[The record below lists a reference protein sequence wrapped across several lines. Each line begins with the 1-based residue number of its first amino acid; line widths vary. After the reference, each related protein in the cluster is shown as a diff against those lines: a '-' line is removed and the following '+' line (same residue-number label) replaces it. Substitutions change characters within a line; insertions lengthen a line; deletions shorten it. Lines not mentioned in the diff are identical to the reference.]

1 MVCKKE
7 NDMHLKYLQIVNY
20 KNLKSTRFEFKPGS
34 NTIIGENDAGKSNA
48 MNALRILLDDS
59 YYYNEKRLKESDF
72 SYALDDWKGHWI
84 IISAYFD
91 EITAD
96 EKKED
101 VCKEIIPQNE
111 DQNFLKSYIRC
122 DGLNYGTVTLFIR
135 PNKMKRKELASA
147 KTKAEFEA
155 IRNGITLIDYD
166 FCYTARSQAD
176 FTNLETYKCVVGDI
190 DNFKYTDPDNDDL
203 STLGTPITILDIWRH
218 ISIVYI
224 DALRDVQS
232 ELHKPKNPIRR
243 IVDTIQSEIAE
254 KDVETIKDK
263 IRELN
268 ETISGVAQV
277 ADIGEHINGK
287 LQEMIGMVYSPDIM
301 LESQLRD
308 DMNSLSKYL
317 TMLPASQEDINQ
329 LGLGHL
335 NIIYIALKLVEFEFN
350 RRHELLNIMIIE
362 EPEAHIHTHIQ
373 KTLFDNLGLS
383 KDYTQVLM
391 TTHSTHLSEVSEI
404 QRVNVLKAEKN
415 ITTVMRPTN
424 GLDGF
429 GLNVLKLKAVSLVT
443 SLERYLDAKRS
454 VLLFSKG
461 VILVEGDGEE
471 ILIPHLV
478 KKALGITL
486 DELGVGL
493 VNVGSVGFENVAALF
508 DEKRLQRYCAIITDL
523 DVQVSG
529 AEHQKPQAAKQ
540 GQSRKDKLDKLFNDN
555 EYINSYFAPHTLEID
570 FADIEKNRCYIEPII
585 EIAYPEEGLKV
596 TTRTQNVKEK
606 YKKNLY
612 GTESERYDALSVIL
626 GRVKKGW
633 YATLLSDLVDAE
645 VVIPEYILGAIAF
658 ASKEVISTNIKV
670 KMIQYSLKKY
680 QEDENT
686 LIIKSMLESAKRE
699 KDYENIIN
707 EFSMRFSDDM
717 VSKLIEEYEWV

>member
-1 MVCKKE
+1 
-7 NDMHLKYLQIVNY
+7 MHLKYLQIVNY

-147 KTKAEFEA
+147 KTKEEFEA

-570 FADIEKNRCYIEPII
+570 FADIEKKRCYIEPII

>member
-1 MVCKKE
+1 
-7 NDMHLKYLQIVNY
+7 
-20 KNLKSTRFEFKPGS
+20 
-34 NTIIGENDAGKSNA
+34 
-48 MNALRILLDDS
+48 
-59 YYYNEKRLKESDF
+59 
-72 SYALDDWKGHWI
+72 
-84 IISAYFD
+84 
-91 EITAD
+91 
-96 EKKED
+96 
-101 VCKEIIPQNE
+101 
-111 DQNFLKSYIRC
+111 
-122 DGLNYGTVTLFIR
+122 
-135 PNKMKRKELASA
+135 MKRKELASA
-147 KTKAEFEA
+147 KTKEEFEA

>member
-1 MVCKKE
+1 
-7 NDMHLKYLQIVNY
+7 MHLKYLQIVNY
-20 KNLKSTRFEFKPGS
+20 KNLKSTRFEFKSGS

-72 SYALDDWKGHWI
+72 SYALYDWKGHWI

-190 DNFKYTDPDNDDL
+190 DNSKYTDPDNDDL

-317 TMLPASQEDINQ
+317 TMLPASQKDINQ

-429 GLNVLKLKAVSLVT
+429 GLDVLKLKAVSLVT

-478 KKALGITL
+478 KKALGITP

-540 GQSRKDKLDKLFNDN
+540 GQSRKDKLDKLFKDN
-555 EYINSYFAPHTLEID
+555 EYVNSYFAPHTLEID

-606 YKKNLY
+606 YKKDLY

-686 LIIKSMLESAKRE
+686 LIIKGMLESAKRE

-717 VSKLIEEYEWV
+717 VSKLIEEYEWVI

>member
-1 MVCKKE
+1 MY
-7 NDMHLKYLQIVNY
+7 LKYLQIINY
-20 KNLKSTRFEFKPGS
+20 KNLKSTRFEFMSGS

-48 MNALRILLDDS
+48 MNALRILLDDT

-72 SYALDDWKGHWI
+72 SYALNDWKGHWI
-84 IISAYFD
+84 IVSAYFD

-135 PNKMKRKELASA
+135 PNKTKRKELASA
-147 KTKAEFEA
+147 KTSAEFEA
-155 IRNGITLIDYD
+155 IRSGITLIDYD

-176 FTNLETYKCVVGDI
+176 FTNLETYKCIVGDI
-190 DNFKYTDPDNDDL
+190 DNFKYADPDNDDL
-203 STLGTPITILDIWRH
+203 SVLGTPIAIIDIWRH

-243 IVDTIQSEIAE
+243 IVDTIQADIAK

-429 GLNVLKLKAVSLVT
+429 GVGVLKLKAVSLVT

-486 DELGVGL
+486 DELGIGL

-540 GQSRKDKLDKLFNDN
+540 GQSRKDKLDELFKDN
-555 EYINSYFAPHTLEID
+555 EYVDSYFAPHTLEID
-570 FADIEKNRCYIEPII
+570 FADIEKNRRYIEPII
-585 EIAYPEEGLKV
+585 EIAYPEEELKV

-606 YKKNLY
+606 YKKDLY
-612 GTESERYDALSVIL
+612 GNESERYDALSVIL

-633 YATLLSDLVDAE
+633 YATLLSNLIDAE
-645 VVIPEYILGAIAF
+645 VVIPEYILEAIAF
-658 ASKEVISTNIKV
+658 ASREVISTNIKV
-670 KMIQYSLKKY
+670 KMIQHSLKKY
-680 QEDENT
+680 QNDENT
-686 LIIKSMLESAKRE
+686 LIIKNMLESAKKG

-717 VSKLIEEYEWV
+717 VSKLIEEYEWVI

>member
-1 MVCKKE
+1 M
-7 NDMHLKYLQIVNY
+7 
-20 KNLKSTRFEFKPGS
+20 T
-34 NTIIGENDAGKSNA
+34 
-48 MNALRILLDDS
+48 ALRILLDDT

-72 SYALDDWKGHWI
+72 SYFLNDWKGHWI

-147 KTKAEFEA
+147 KTPVEFEA

-166 FCYTARSQAD
+166 FCFTARSQAD

-190 DNFKYTDPDNDDL
+190 DNSKYTDPDNDDL
-203 STLGTPITILDIWRH
+203 SVLGTPITILDIWRH

-277 ADIGEHINGK
+277 ADIGEHINSK

-317 TMLPASQEDINQ
+317 TMLPASQKDINQ

-373 KTLFDNLGLS
+373 KTLFNNLGLS

-429 GLNVLKLKAVSLVT
+429 GVNVLKLKAVSLVT

-486 DELGVGL
+486 DELGIGL

-540 GQSRKDKLDKLFNDN
+540 GQSRKDKLDKLFKDN
-555 EYINSYFAPHTLEID
+555 EYVNSYFAPHTLEID
-570 FADIEKNRCYIEPII
+570 FADIEKNRRYIEPII

-606 YKKNLY
+606 YKKDLY
-612 GTESERYDALSVIL
+612 GNESERYDALSVIL
-626 GRVKKGW
+626 SRVKKGW
-633 YATLLSDLVDAE
+633 YATLLSDLIDAE
-645 VVIPEYILGAIAF
+645 VVIPMYILEAIAS
-658 ASKEVISTNIKV
+658 ASREVISTNIKV
-670 KMIQYSLKKY
+670 KMIQHSLKKY
-680 QEDENT
+680 QDDENT
-686 LIIKSMLESAKRE
+686 LIIKNMLKSAKKD

-707 EFSMRFSDDM
+707 KFCGKFSDDM
-717 VSKLIEEYEWV
+717 VSKLIMEYEWQEIEDEGI

>member
-1 MVCKKE
+1 MY
-7 NDMHLKYLQIVNY
+7 LKYLQIINY
-20 KNLKSTRFEFKPGS
+20 KNLKSTRFEFKSGS

-122 DGLNYGTVTLFIR
+122 DGLNFGTVTLFIR

-147 KTKAEFEA
+147 KTEAEFET

-190 DNFKYTDPDNDDL
+190 DNSKYTDPDNDDL
-203 STLGTPITILDIWRH
+203 STLGTTITILDIWRH

-254 KDVETIKDK
+254 NDVETIKDK

-277 ADIGEHINGK
+277 ADIGKHINGK

-424 GLDGF
+424 ELDGF
-429 GLNVLKLKAVSLVT
+429 GADVLKLKAVSLVT

-486 DELGVGL
+486 DELGIGL

-508 DEKRLQRYCAIITDL
+508 DKKRLQRYCAIITDL

-529 AEHQKPQAAKQ
+529 AEHQKPQAEKQ
-540 GQSRKDKLDKLFNDN
+540 GQSRKDKLDKLFKDN
-555 EYINSYFAPHTLEID
+555 EYVDSYYAPHTLEID
-570 FADIEKNRCYIEPII
+570 FADIKKNRRYIEPII
-585 EIAYPEEGLKV
+585 EIAYPEDGLKV

-606 YKKNLY
+606 YKTDLY

-633 YATLLSDLVDAE
+633 YATLLSDLIDAE
-645 VVIPEYILGAIAF
+645 VVIPEYILEAIVF
-658 ASKEVISTNIKV
+658 ASREVISTNIKV
-670 KMIQYSLKKY
+670 KMIQHSLKKY
-680 QEDENT
+680 QEDDNT
-686 LIIKSMLESAKRE
+686 LIIKSMLESAKNE

-717 VSKLIEEYEWV
+717 VSRLIGEYEWVI

>member
-1 MVCKKE
+1 MY
-7 NDMHLKYLQIVNY
+7 LKYLQIINY
-20 KNLKSTRFEFKPGS
+20 KNLKSTWFEFRAGS

-48 MNALRILLDDS
+48 MNALRILLDDT

-72 SYALDDWKGHWI
+72 SYGLDDWKGHWI

-91 EITAD
+91 EITD
-96 EKKED
+96 VEKKEEI
-101 VCKEIIPQNE
+101 CKEIIPQDEN
-111 DQNFLKSYIRC
+111 QNFLKLYIRC
-122 DGLNYGTVTLFIR
+122 DGLNYGTVTLLIR

-147 KTKAEFEA
+147 ETNEA
-155 IRNGITLIDYD
+155 FNTIRKGITLTDYD

-176 FTNLETYKCVVGDI
+176 FTDPEVYKSIVGNI
-190 DNFKYTDPDNDDL
+190 NNSQYIDPDNDDL
-203 STLGTPITILDIWRH
+203 SLLGTPITILDIWRH
-218 ISIVYI
+218 VSIVYI

-243 IVDTIQSEIAE
+243 IVDTIQSEIA
-254 KDVETIKDK
+254 KDDIEAIKEK

-268 ETISGVAQV
+268 DTISGVAQV
-277 ADIGEHINGK
+277 ADIGEHINSK

-383 KDYTQVLM
+383 KDYTQVIM

-424 GLDGF
+424 ELDGF
-429 GLNVLKLKAVSLVT
+429 GEGVLRLKAVSLVT

-486 DELGVGL
+486 DELGIGL

-508 DEKRLQRYCAIITDL
+508 DKKRLQRYCAIITDL

-529 AEHQKPQAAKQ
+529 ANHQKTQAEQQ
-540 GQSRKDKLDKLFNDN
+540 GNSRKDKLSELFKDN
-555 EYINSYFAPHTLEID
+555 EYVCSFFAPHTLEID
-570 FADIEKNRCYIEPII
+570 FANIEKNRKYIKPII
-585 EIAYPEEGLKV
+585 EIAYPEDGLKV
-596 TTRTQNVKEK
+596 TTKTQNIKEK
-606 YKKNLY
+606 YEKDLY
-612 GTESERYDALSVIL
+612 GSEAERYDALSVIV

-633 YATLLSDLVDAE
+633 YATLLSDLIDVE
-645 VVIPEYILGAIAF
+645 VVIPKYILEAIAF
-658 ASKEVISTNIKV
+658 ASREVICLNIKL
-670 KMIQYSLKKY
+670 KMIQYSLQKY
-680 QEDENT
+680 EGNENA
-686 LIIKSMLESAKRE
+686 LMIKNMLESAKNDT
-699 KDYENIIN
+699 DYENIIN
-707 EFSMRFSDDM
+707 EFSMRFDNDI
-717 VSKLIEEYEWV
+717 VSELIGEYEWWEI

>member
-1 MVCKKE
+1 
-7 NDMHLKYLQIVNY
+7 MHLKYLQIVNY

-147 KTKAEFEA
+147 KTKEEFEA

>member
-1 MVCKKE
+1 MY
-7 NDMHLKYLQIVNY
+7 LKYLQIINY
-20 KNLKSTRFEFKPGS
+20 KNLKSTRFEFRSGS

-48 MNALRILLDDS
+48 MTALRILLDDT

-72 SYALDDWKGHWI
+72 SYSLNDWKGHWI

-147 KTKAEFEA
+147 KTPVEFEA
-155 IRNGITLIDYD
+155 IRDGITLIDYD

-190 DNFKYTDPDNDDL
+190 DNSKYTDPDNDDL
-203 STLGTPITILDIWRH
+203 SVLGTPITILDIWRH

-277 ADIGEHINGK
+277 ADIGDHINSK

-317 TMLPASQEDINQ
+317 TMLPASQKDINQ

-424 GLDGF
+424 GLDEF
-429 GLNVLKLKAVSLVT
+429 GVDVLKLKAVSLVT

-486 DELGVGL
+486 DELGIGL

-508 DEKRLQRYCAIITDL
+508 DEKRLQRYCAIITDS

-540 GQSRKDKLDKLFNDN
+540 GQSRKDKLDKLFKDN
-555 EYINSYFAPHTLEID
+555 EYVNSYFAPHTLEID
-570 FADIEKNRCYIEPII
+570 FADIEKNRRYIEPII

-606 YKKNLY
+606 YKRDLY
-612 GTESERYDALSVIL
+612 GNESERYDALSVIL
-626 GRVKKGW
+626 SRVKKGW
-633 YATLLSDLVDAE
+633 YATLLSDLIDAE
-645 VVIPEYILGAIAF
+645 VVIPMYILEAIAS
-658 ASKEVISTNIKV
+658 ASREVISTNIKV
-670 KMIQYSLKKY
+670 KMIRHSLKKY
-680 QEDENT
+680 QDDENT
-686 LIIKSMLESAKRE
+686 LIIKNMLESAKKD

-717 VSKLIEEYEWV
+717 VNKLIEEYEWVI

>member
-1 MVCKKE
+1 MY
-7 NDMHLKYLQIVNY
+7 LKYLQIINY
-20 KNLKSTRFEFKPGS
+20 KNLKSTRFEFRSGS

-48 MNALRILLDDS
+48 MTALRILLDDT

-72 SYALDDWKGHWI
+72 SYFLNDWKGHWI

-147 KTKAEFEA
+147 KTPVEFEA

-166 FCYTARSQAD
+166 FCFTARSQAD

-190 DNFKYTDPDNDDL
+190 DNSKYTDPDNDDL
-203 STLGTPITILDIWRH
+203 SVLGTPITILDIWRH

-277 ADIGEHINGK
+277 ADIGEHINSK

-317 TMLPASQEDINQ
+317 TMLPASQKDINQ

-350 RRHELLNIMIIE
+350 RRHELLNVMIIE

-373 KTLFDNLGLS
+373 KTLFNNLGLS

-429 GLNVLKLKAVSLVT
+429 GVNVLKLKAVSLVT

-486 DELGVGL
+486 DELGIGL

-540 GQSRKDKLDKLFNDN
+540 GQSRKDKLDKLFKDN
-555 EYINSYFAPHTLEID
+555 EYVNSYFAPHTLEID
-570 FADIEKNRCYIEPII
+570 FADIEKNRRYIEPII

-606 YKKNLY
+606 YKKDLY
-612 GTESERYDALSVIL
+612 GNESERYDALSVIL
-626 GRVKKGW
+626 SRVKKGW
-633 YATLLSDLVDAE
+633 YATLLSDLIDAE
-645 VVIPEYILGAIAF
+645 VVIPMYILEAIAS
-658 ASKEVISTNIKV
+658 ASREVISTNIKV
-670 KMIQYSLKKY
+670 KMIQHSLKKY
-680 QEDENT
+680 QDDENT
-686 LIIKSMLESAKRE
+686 LIIKNMLKSAKKD

-707 EFSMRFSDDM
+707 KFCGKFSDDM
-717 VSKLIEEYEWV
+717 VSKLIMEYEWQEIEDEVI

>member
-1 MVCKKE
+1 MY
-7 NDMHLKYLQIVNY
+7 LRYLQIINY
-20 KNLKSTRFEFKPGS
+20 KNLKSTRFEFRSGS

-48 MNALRILLDDS
+48 MNALRILLDDT

-72 SYALDDWKGHWI
+72 SYSLNDWKGHWI
-84 IISAYFD
+84 IVSAYFD

-101 VCKEIIPQNE
+101 VCKEIIPLNE

-122 DGLNYGTVTLFIR
+122 NGLNYGTVTLFIR

-147 KTKAEFEA
+147 KTPAEFEA

-176 FTNLETYKCVVGDI
+176 FTNLETYKYVVGDI
-190 DNFKYTDPDNDDL
+190 EKSKYTDPDNDDL
-203 STLGTPITILDIWRH
+203 SVLGTPIAILDIWRH

-243 IVDTIQSEIAE
+243 IVDTIQSEIAKE
-254 KDVETIKDK
+254 DVETIKDK

-287 LQEMIGMVYSPDIM
+287 LKEMIGMVYSPDIM

-415 ITTVMRPTN
+415 ISTVMRPTN

-429 GLNVLKLKAVSLVT
+429 GLDVLKLKAVSLVT

-486 DELGVGL
+486 DELGIGL

-508 DEKRLQRYCAIITDL
+508 DVKRLQRYCAIITDL

-529 AEHQKPQAAKQ
+529 AEHQKPQAEKQ
-540 GQSRKDKLDKLFNDN
+540 GQSRKDKLDKLFKDN
-555 EYINSYFAPHTLEID
+555 KYVNSYFAPHTLEID
-570 FADIEKNRCYIEPII
+570 FADIEKNRRYIEPII

-606 YKKNLY
+606 YKEDLY
-612 GTESERYDALSVIL
+612 GNESERYDALSVIL
-626 GRVKKGW
+626 SRVKKGW
-633 YATLLSDLVDAE
+633 YATLLSDLIDVE
-645 VVIPEYILGAIAF
+645 VVIPMYILKAIAS
-658 ASKEVISTNIKV
+658 ASREVINTNIKV
-670 KMIQYSLKKY
+670 KMIQHSLKKY
-680 QEDENT
+680 QDDENT
-686 LIIKSMLESAKRE
+686 LLIKKMLESAKKD

-707 EFSMRFSDDM
+707 IFSEKFNEDM
-717 VSKLIEEYEWV
+717 VSKLIVEYEWQEIEDEGI

>member
-1 MVCKKE
+1 MY
-7 NDMHLKYLQIVNY
+7 LKYLQIINY
-20 KNLKSTRFEFKPGS
+20 KNLKSTRFEFKSGS

-48 MNALRILLDDS
+48 MNALRILLDDT

-72 SYALDDWKGHWI
+72 SYALNDWKGHWI

-101 VCKEIIPQNE
+101 VCKEIIPQSE

-122 DGLNYGTVTLFIR
+122 DGFNYGTVTLFIR

-147 KTKAEFEA
+147 KTTEEFDA

-190 DNFKYTDPDNDDL
+190 DNFKYMDPDNDDL
-203 STLGTPITILDIWRH
+203 SVLGTPITILDIWRH

-277 ADIGEHINGK
+277 ADIGKHINSK

-415 ITTVMRPTN
+415 TTTVMRPTN
-424 GLDGF
+424 ELDGF
-429 GLNVLKLKAVSLVT
+429 GADVLKLKAVSLVT

-486 DELGVGL
+486 DELGIGL

-529 AEHQKPQAAKQ
+529 AEHQKPQAEKQ
-540 GQSRKDKLDKLFNDN
+540 GQSRKDKLDKLFKDN
-555 EYINSYFAPHTLEID
+555 EYVDSYFAPHTLEID
-570 FADIEKNRCYIEPII
+570 FAEIEENRRYIEPII

-606 YKKNLY
+606 YKKDLY
-612 GTESERYDALSVIL
+612 GNESERYDALSAIL

-633 YATLLSDLVDAE
+633 YATLLSDLIDAE
-645 VVIPEYILGAIAF
+645 VVIPKYILEAIAF
-658 ASKEVISTNIKV
+658 ASREVISPNIKV
-670 KMIQYSLKKY
+670 KMIQHSLKKY

-686 LIIKSMLESAKRE
+686 SIIKNMLESAKRD

-717 VSKLIEEYEWV
+717 VSKLIEEYEWWVI

>member
-1 MVCKKE
+1 M
-7 NDMHLKYLQIVNY
+7 
-20 KNLKSTRFEFKPGS
+20 
-34 NTIIGENDAGKSNA
+34 
-48 MNALRILLDDS
+48 
-59 YYYNEKRLKESDF
+59 
-72 SYALDDWKGHWI
+72 
-84 IISAYFD
+84 
-91 EITAD
+91 
-96 EKKED
+96 
-101 VCKEIIPQNE
+101 
-111 DQNFLKSYIRC
+111 
-122 DGLNYGTVTLFIR
+122 
-135 PNKMKRKELASA
+135 
-147 KTKAEFEA
+147 
-155 IRNGITLIDYD
+155 
-166 FCYTARSQAD
+166 
-176 FTNLETYKCVVGDI
+176 
-190 DNFKYTDPDNDDL
+190 

>member
-1 MVCKKE
+1 
-7 NDMHLKYLQIVNY
+7 MHLKYLQIVNY
-20 KNLKSTRFEFKPGS
+20 KNLKSTRFEFKSGS

-176 FTNLETYKCVVGDI
+176 FTNLETYKSVVGDI
-190 DNFKYTDPDNDDL
+190 DNSKYTDPDNDDL

-335 NIIYIALKLVEFEFN
+335 NMIYIALKLVEFEFN

-424 GLDGF
+424 ALDGF
-429 GLNVLKLKAVSLVT
+429 GSDVLKLKAVSLVT

-540 GQSRKDKLDKLFNDN
+540 GQSRKDKLDKLFKDN
-555 EYINSYFAPHTLEID
+555 EYVTSYFAPHTLEID

-585 EIAYPEEGLKV
+585 EIAYPEEELKV

-606 YKKNLY
+606 YKKDLY

-633 YATLLSDLVDAE
+633 YATLLSDLVDAR

-686 LIIKSMLESAKRE
+686 LKIKSMLESAKMG

-717 VSKLIEEYEWV
+717 VSKLIEEYEWII

>member
-1 MVCKKE
+1 MY
-7 NDMHLKYLQIVNY
+7 LKYLQIINY
-20 KNLKSTRFEFKPGS
+20 KNLKSTRFEFMSGS

-48 MNALRILLDDS
+48 MNALRILLDDT

-72 SYALDDWKGHWI
+72 SYALNDWKGHWI
-84 IISAYFD
+84 IVSAYFD

-135 PNKMKRKELASA
+135 PNKTKRKELASA
-147 KTKAEFEA
+147 KTSAEFEA
-155 IRNGITLIDYD
+155 IRSGITLIDYD

-176 FTNLETYKCVVGDI
+176 FTNLETYKCIVGDI
-190 DNFKYTDPDNDDL
+190 DNFKYADPDNDDL
-203 STLGTPITILDIWRH
+203 SVLGTPIAIIDIWRH

-243 IVDTIQSEIAE
+243 IVDTIQADIAK

-429 GLNVLKLKAVSLVT
+429 GVGVLKLKAVSLVT

-486 DELGVGL
+486 DELGIGL

-540 GQSRKDKLDKLFNDN
+540 GQSRKDKLDKLFKDN
-555 EYINSYFAPHTLEID
+555 EYVNSYFAPHTLEID
-570 FADIEKNRCYIEPII
+570 FADIEKNRRYIEPII

-606 YKKNLY
+606 YKKDLY
-612 GTESERYDALSVIL
+612 GNESERYDALSVIL
-626 GRVKKGW
+626 SRVKKGW
-633 YATLLSDLVDAE
+633 YATLLSDLIDAE
-645 VVIPEYILGAIAF
+645 VVIPMYILEAIAS
-658 ASKEVISTNIKV
+658 ASREVISTNIKV
-670 KMIQYSLKKY
+670 KMIQHSLKKY
-680 QEDENT
+680 QDDENT
-686 LIIKSMLESAKRE
+686 LIIKDMLKSAKKD

-707 EFSMRFSDDM
+707 KFCEKYSDDM
-717 VSKLIEEYEWV
+717 VSKLIVEYEWQEIEDEGI

>member
-1 MVCKKE
+1 MY
-7 NDMHLKYLQIVNY
+7 LKYLQIINY

-48 MNALRILLDDS
+48 MNALRILLDDT

-91 EITAD
+91 EITDD
-96 EKKED
+96 EKKEE

-147 KTKAEFEA
+147 KTSEEFDA
-155 IRNGITLIDYD
+155 IRNGITLMDYD

-190 DNFKYTDPDNDDL
+190 DNSKYEDPDNDDL
-203 STLGTPITILDIWRH
+203 SVLGTPITILDIWRH

-415 ITTVMRPTN
+415 ITTIMRPTN
-424 GLDGF
+424 ELEGF
-429 GLNVLKLKAVSLVT
+429 GADVLKLKAVSLVT

-486 DELGVGL
+486 DELGIGL

-508 DEKRLQRYCAIITDL
+508 DEKRLRRYCAIITDL

-529 AEHQKPQAAKQ
+529 AEHQKPQAEKQ
-540 GQSRKDKLDKLFNDN
+540 GQSRKEKLDKLFKNN
-555 EYINSYFAPHTLEID
+555 EYVDSYFAPHTLEID
-570 FADIEKNRCYIEPII
+570 FADIGKNRRYIEPII

-596 TTRTQNVKEK
+596 TTRTQNIKEK

-612 GTESERYDALSVIL
+612 GNESERYDALSVIL
-626 GRVKKGW
+626 SRVKKGW
-633 YATLLSDLVDAE
+633 YATLLSDLIDEE
-645 VVIPEYILGAIAF
+645 VVIPMYILEAIAF
-658 ASKEVISTNIKV
+658 ASKEVISSNIEV
-670 KMIQYSLKKY
+670 KMIQHSLKKY
-680 QEDENT
+680 QEDENA
-686 LIIKSMLESAKRE
+686 LIIKKMLESAKKD

-707 EFSMRFSDDM
+707 EFSMRFSDDV
-717 VSKLIEEYEWV
+717 VSKLIEEYEWQEIEDDGI

>member
-1 MVCKKE
+1 MY
-7 NDMHLKYLQIVNY
+7 LKYLQIINY
-20 KNLKSTRFEFKPGS
+20 KNLKSTRFEFKSGS

-48 MNALRILLDDS
+48 MNALRILLDDT

-72 SYALDDWKGHWI
+72 SYALNDWKGHWI

-101 VCKEIIPQNE
+101 VCKEIIPQSE

-122 DGLNYGTVTLFIR
+122 DGFNYGTVTLFIR

-147 KTKAEFEA
+147 KTTEEFDA

-190 DNFKYTDPDNDDL
+190 DNFKYMDPDNDDL
-203 STLGTPITILDIWRH
+203 SVLGTPITILDIWRH

-277 ADIGEHINGK
+277 ADIGKHINSK

-415 ITTVMRPTN
+415 TTTVMRPTN
-424 GLDGF
+424 ELDGF
-429 GLNVLKLKAVSLVT
+429 GADVLKLKAVSLVT

-486 DELGVGL
+486 DELGIGL

-529 AEHQKPQAAKQ
+529 AEHQKPQAEKQ
-540 GQSRKDKLDKLFNDN
+540 GQSRKDKLDKLFKDN
-555 EYINSYFAPHTLEID
+555 EYVDSYFAPHTLEID
-570 FADIEKNRCYIEPII
+570 FAEIEENRRYIEPII

-606 YKKNLY
+606 YKKDLY
-612 GTESERYDALSVIL
+612 GNESERYDALSVIL

-633 YATLLSDLVDAE
+633 YATLLSDLIDAE
-645 VVIPEYILGAIAF
+645 VVIPKYILEAIAF
-658 ASKEVISTNIKV
+658 ASREVISPNIKV
-670 KMIQYSLKKY
+670 KMIQHSLKKY

-686 LIIKSMLESAKRE
+686 SIIKNMLESAKRD

-717 VSKLIEEYEWV
+717 VSKLIEEYEWWVI

>member
-1 MVCKKE
+1 MY
-7 NDMHLKYLQIVNY
+7 LKYLQIINY
-20 KNLKSTRFEFKPGS
+20 KNLKSTRFEFRSGS

-48 MNALRILLDDS
+48 MTALRILLDDT

-72 SYALDDWKGHWI
+72 SYFLNDWKGHWI

-147 KTKAEFEA
+147 KTPVEFEA

-166 FCYTARSQAD
+166 FCFTARSQAD

-190 DNFKYTDPDNDDL
+190 DNSKYTDPDNDDL
-203 STLGTPITILDIWRH
+203 SVLGTPITILDIWRH

-277 ADIGEHINGK
+277 ADIGEHINSK

-317 TMLPASQEDINQ
+317 TMLPASQKDINQ

-373 KTLFDNLGLS
+373 KTLFNNLGLS

-429 GLNVLKLKAVSLVT
+429 GVNVLKLKAVSLVT

-486 DELGVGL
+486 DELGIGL

-540 GQSRKDKLDKLFNDN
+540 GQSRKDKLDKLFKDN
-555 EYINSYFAPHTLEID
+555 EYVNSYFAPHTLEID
-570 FADIEKNRCYIEPII
+570 FADIEKNRRYIEPII

-606 YKKNLY
+606 YKKDLY
-612 GTESERYDALSVIL
+612 GNESERYDALSVIL
-626 GRVKKGW
+626 SRVKKGW
-633 YATLLSDLVDAE
+633 YATLLSDLIDAE
-645 VVIPEYILGAIAF
+645 VVIPMYILEAIAS
-658 ASKEVISTNIKV
+658 ASREVISTNIKV
-670 KMIQYSLKKY
+670 KMIQHSLKKY
-680 QEDENT
+680 QDDENT
-686 LIIKSMLESAKRE
+686 LIIKNMLKSAKKD

-707 EFSMRFSDDM
+707 KFCGKFSDDM
-717 VSKLIEEYEWV
+717 VSKLITEYEWQEIEDEGI

>member
-1 MVCKKE
+1 MY
-7 NDMHLKYLQIVNY
+7 LKYLQIINY
-20 KNLKSTRFEFKPGS
+20 KNLKSTRFEFRSGS

-48 MNALRILLDDS
+48 MTALRILLDDT

-72 SYALDDWKGHWI
+72 SYFLNDWKGHWI

-147 KTKAEFEA
+147 KTPVEFEA

-166 FCYTARSQAD
+166 FCFTARSQAD

-190 DNFKYTDPDNDDL
+190 DNSKYTDPDNDDL
-203 STLGTPITILDIWRH
+203 SVLGTPITILDIWRH

-277 ADIGEHINGK
+277 ADIGEHINSK

-317 TMLPASQEDINQ
+317 TMLPASQKDINQ

-373 KTLFDNLGLS
+373 KTLFNNLGLS

-429 GLNVLKLKAVSLVT
+429 GVNVLKLKAVSLVT

-486 DELGVGL
+486 DELGIGL

-540 GQSRKDKLDKLFNDN
+540 GQSRKDKLDKLFKDN
-555 EYINSYFAPHTLEID
+555 EYVNSYFAPHTLEID
-570 FADIEKNRCYIEPII
+570 FADIEKNRRYIEPII

-606 YKKNLY
+606 YKKDLY
-612 GTESERYDALSVIL
+612 GNESERYDALSVIL
-626 GRVKKGW
+626 SRVKKGW
-633 YATLLSDLVDAE
+633 YATLLSDLIDAE
-645 VVIPEYILGAIAF
+645 VVIPMYILEAIAS
-658 ASKEVISTNIKV
+658 ASREVISTNIKV
-670 KMIQYSLKKY
+670 KMIQHSLKKY
-680 QEDENT
+680 QDDENT
-686 LIIKSMLESAKRE
+686 LIIKNMLKSAKKD

-707 EFSMRFSDDM
+707 KFCGKFSDDM
-717 VSKLIEEYEWV
+717 VSKLIMEYEWQEIEDEGI

>member
-1 MVCKKE
+1 MY
-7 NDMHLKYLQIVNY
+7 LKYLQIINY
-20 KNLKSTRFEFKPGS
+20 KNLKSTRFEFRSGS

-48 MNALRILLDDS
+48 MNALRILLDDT

-72 SYALDDWKGHWI
+72 SYSLNDWKGHWI
-84 IISAYFD
+84 IVSAYFD

-101 VCKEIIPQNE
+101 VCKEIIPLNE

-147 KTKAEFEA
+147 KTPAEFET

-190 DNFKYTDPDNDDL
+190 ENSKYTDPDNDDL
-203 STLGTPITILDIWRH
+203 SALGTPIAILDIWRH

-254 KDVETIKDK
+254 EDVETIKDK

-277 ADIGEHINGK
+277 ADIGERINGK

-383 KDYTQVLM
+383 KDYTRVLM

-415 ITTVMRPTN
+415 ITTVMHPTN

-429 GLNVLKLKAVSLVT
+429 GLDVLKLKAVSLVT

-486 DELGVGL
+486 DELGIGL

-523 DVQVSG
+523 DVQISG
-529 AEHQKPQAAKQ
+529 AEHQKPQAEKQ
-540 GQSRKDKLDKLFNDN
+540 GQSRKDKLDKLFKDN
-555 EYINSYFAPHTLEID
+555 GYVKSYFAPHTLEID
-570 FADIEKNRCYIEPII
+570 FADIEKNRRYIEPII

-606 YKKNLY
+606 YKKDLY
-612 GTESERYDALSVIL
+612 GNESERYDALSVIL
-626 GRVKKGW
+626 SRVKKGW
-633 YATLLSDLVDAE
+633 YATLLSDLIDAE
-645 VVIPEYILGAIAF
+645 VVIPMYILQAIAS
-658 ASKEVISTNIKV
+658 ASREVISTNIKV
-670 KMIQYSLKKY
+670 KMIKHSLKKY
-680 QEDENT
+680 QDDENALT
-686 LIIKSMLESAKRE
+686 IKNMLESAKKD

-707 EFSMRFSDDM
+707 EFSEKFSEDM
-717 VSKLIEEYEWV
+717 VSKLIVKYEWQEIEDEGI

>member
-1 MVCKKE
+1 MY
-7 NDMHLKYLQIVNY
+7 LKYLQIINY
-20 KNLKSTRFEFKPGS
+20 KNLKSTRFEFRSGS

-48 MNALRILLDDS
+48 MTALRILLDDT

-72 SYALDDWKGHWI
+72 SYFLNDWKGHWI

-147 KTKAEFEA
+147 KTPVEFEA

-166 FCYTARSQAD
+166 FCFTARSQAD

-190 DNFKYTDPDNDDL
+190 DNSKYTDPDNDDL
-203 STLGTPITILDIWRH
+203 SVLGTPITILDIWRH

-277 ADIGEHINGK
+277 ADIGEHINSK

-317 TMLPASQEDINQ
+317 TMLPASQKDINQ

-373 KTLFDNLGLS
+373 KTLFNNLGLS
-383 KDYTQVLM
+383 KDYTQILM

-429 GLNVLKLKAVSLVT
+429 GVNVLKLKAVSLVT

-486 DELGVGL
+486 DELGIGL

-540 GQSRKDKLDKLFNDN
+540 GQSRKDKLDKLFKDN
-555 EYINSYFAPHTLEID
+555 EYVNSYFAPHTLEID
-570 FADIEKNRCYIEPII
+570 FADIEKNRRYIEPII

-606 YKKNLY
+606 YKKDLY
-612 GTESERYDALSVIL
+612 GNESERYDALSVIL
-626 GRVKKGW
+626 SRVKKGW
-633 YATLLSDLVDAE
+633 YATLLSDLIDAE
-645 VVIPEYILGAIAF
+645 VVIPMYILEAIAS
-658 ASKEVISTNIKV
+658 ASREVISTNIKV
-670 KMIQYSLKKY
+670 KMIQHSLKKY
-680 QEDENT
+680 QDDENT
-686 LIIKSMLESAKRE
+686 LIIKNMLKSAKKD

-707 EFSMRFSDDM
+707 KFCGKFSDDM
-717 VSKLIEEYEWV
+717 VSKLIMEYEWQEIEDEGI

>member
-1 MVCKKE
+1 M
-7 NDMHLKYLQIVNY
+7 
-20 KNLKSTRFEFKPGS
+20 
-34 NTIIGENDAGKSNA
+34 
-48 MNALRILLDDS
+48 
-59 YYYNEKRLKESDF
+59 
-72 SYALDDWKGHWI
+72 
-84 IISAYFD
+84 
-91 EITAD
+91 
-96 EKKED
+96 
-101 VCKEIIPQNE
+101 
-111 DQNFLKSYIRC
+111 KSYIRC

-147 KTKAEFEA
+147 KTKEEFEA

-362 EPEAHIHTHIQ
+362 EPDTISIHIY

>member
-1 MVCKKE
+1 
-7 NDMHLKYLQIVNY
+7 MHLKYLQIVNY

-72 SYALDDWKGHWI
+72 SYALDDWKWHCI

-147 KTKAEFEA
+147 KTKEEFEA